1 MKGDKFFLLR
11 IQQNHSLDS
20 YSSLNTSNSKCI
32 SGWETA
38 DNSRLPL
45 QRRLNTLDPEISSF
59 DELYNSA
66 LTNFEDGG
74 RV

>member
-1 MKGDKFFLLR
+1 MEEDKFYLLR

-45 QRRLNTLDPEISSF
+45 QRRLNTLDPKISTF
-59 DELYNSA
+59 DELYNST
-66 LTNFEDGG
+66 LTNLEDGG